1 MEGNEKLNFPE
12 PDKIDYEI
20 LLDKNQWLIRIR
32 WIYSFFILLFF
43 IVYTLFLN
51 KIYVEFQTFLLI
63 LILSVLGNLI
73 FIIYLMKWKGRERKE
88 IKSLSFLASLQLD
101 FDFVILFL
109 FVFFSKGF
117 ESPVIVLFIF
127 YIMVATFV
135 IDYKKSL
142 KNTIATVVLITVIF
156 FKDVGLIVPSQKLVT
171 LIAFDIILIVSFFIS
186 AFLSKNMR
194 KNEKILQQLL
204 KKTRELSITDGL
216 TNLYNQTHFF
226 EMLKHEIEQS
236 RRYKQVFSLIIF
248 DVDDFKKYNDNNGHI
263 YGSRALEQIG
273 SIMKKIF
280 RSSDILAR
288 YGGDEYVIILPNT
301 DKVGAFLAADR
312 LRERVENEEFY
323 GEKRQPKG
331 KITISLGITGFPEHG
346 NTVEEI
352 LSNADKA
359 LYRVKKM
366 GGNRTIIY
374 SEEIEKDE

>member
-171 LIAFDIILIVSFFIS
+171 LIAFDIILIV
-186 AFLSKNMR
+186 
-194 KNEKILQQLL
+194 
-204 KKTRELSITDGL
+204 
-216 TNLYNQTHFF
+216 
-226 EMLKHEIEQS
+226 
-236 RRYKQVFSLIIF
+236 
-248 DVDDFKKYNDNNGHI
+248 
-263 YGSRALEQIG
+263 
-273 SIMKKIF
+273 
-280 RSSDILAR
+280 
-288 YGGDEYVIILPNT
+288 
-301 DKVGAFLAADR
+301 
-312 LRERVENEEFY
+312 
-323 GEKRQPKG
+323 
-331 KITISLGITGFPEHG
+331 
-346 NTVEEI
+346 
-352 LSNADKA
+352 
-359 LYRVKKM
+359 
-366 GGNRTIIY
+366 
-374 SEEIEKDE
+374 

>member
-1 MEGNEKLNFPE
+1 
-12 PDKIDYEI
+12 
-20 LLDKNQWLIRIR
+20 
-32 WIYSFFILLFF
+32 
-43 IVYTLFLN
+43 
-51 KIYVEFQTFLLI
+51 
-63 LILSVLGNLI
+63 
-73 FIIYLMKWKGRERKE
+73 
-88 IKSLSFLASLQLD
+88 
-101 FDFVILFL
+101 
-109 FVFFSKGF
+109 
-117 ESPVIVLFIF
+117 
-127 YIMVATFV
+127 ATFV